1 MWVNWFLLLLDLA
14 ALRSRSVIIHYLTST
29 LLRFNPGLG
38 YWQRKLDTA
47 ARYYSLNS
55 MPCDIF
61 FSDLLSFLLTNIL
74 PTNMLQK
81 STTAVPTLMPK
92 YRITIQVNLDI
103 LVMDGR
109 ASKKMVLYWMIYS
122 INLLSAYNK
131 IKNDTRGYVQNF
143 SFYFTKL
150 LQYLNFFNGN

>member
-1 MWVNWFLLLLDLA
+1 
-14 ALRSRSVIIHYLTST
+14 
-29 LLRFNPGLG
+29 
-38 YWQRKLDTA
+38 
-47 ARYYSLNS
+47 
-55 MPCDIF
+55 
-61 FSDLLSFLLTNIL
+61 
-74 PTNMLQK
+74 MLQK

-92 YRITIQVNLDI
+92 YSITIQVNLDI

-131 IKNDTRGYVQNF
+131 IKNDTIGYVQNF

-150 LQYLNFFNGN
+150 LQYLNFSNGN